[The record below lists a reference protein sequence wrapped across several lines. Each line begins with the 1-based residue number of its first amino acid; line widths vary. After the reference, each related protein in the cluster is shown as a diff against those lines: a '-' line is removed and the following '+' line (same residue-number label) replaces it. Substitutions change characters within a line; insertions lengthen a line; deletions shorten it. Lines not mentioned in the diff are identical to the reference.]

1 MSTSFETETS
11 WTPEE
16 RDRFLKSL
24 LDDDKY
30 ETPLLAESIDE
41 MDPDMVAA
49 LVALRD
55 GDDPPSVLAEAAKDR
70 GNKHFSTARKTKK
83 TMWYKEAAKEY
94 TDGISLC
101 QAAADSEAS
110 RPYVSVLLVLLVEH
124 CADGRLS
131 LCFVRIAPRVLWRW
145 ATMETYVYVL

>member
-1 MSTSFETETS
+1 MGPNGEKATS

-16 RDRFLKSL
+16 RERFLKSL

-30 ETPLLAESIDE
+30 ELPLLAESVDE

-55 GDDPPSVLAEAAKDR
+55 GDEPPSVLAEAAKDR

-83 TMWYKEAAKEY
+83 MMWYKQAAKEY
-94 TDGISLC
+94 TDGLSLC
-101 QAAADSEAS
+101 LAAADVEAS
-110 RPYVSVLLVLLVEH
+110 RPCVPGCSCLL
-124 CADGRLS
+124 LS
-131 LCFVRIAPRVLWRW
+131 FSQIDA
-145 ATMETYVYVL
+145 